1 MIDGVVGKVLV
12 SSGSVVHSGEPMIE
26 IVGEHRFVVAWFP
39 VSRLYRLQVGDAVTV
54 STGGASLSGKI
65 AKVSVIADALPEFQ
79 KAFAPID
86 GTRWLETSQRDI
98 WEDPGRR
105 WRTQSLQPLDC
116 RGWCVKHFMRIR
128 KRPDVARGAREAVTV
143 VSGPCV
149 GFYIANGGYSWAWT
163 ALALAS
169 ISPPR
174 LRALLPERGRSARR
188 YPADAL
194 PFGMQYCLRKPREL
208 PLMKILVV
216 DDHALIREALHG
228 VLRKLTRDAII
239 LEASNCAQT
248 MEAVASHP
256 DIGLILLDLNLPD
269 RDGFSMLAELREHN
283 PAVSIVV
290 LSAVQDRANVM
301 KALDLGAMGYIPKSA
316 RNEVMLSAL
325 QLVFAG
331 GIYIPP
337 EILVREHLS
346 HTAAP
351 SAGGRAIV
359 SPADLGL
366 TDRQLDV
373 LALMMQGKN
382 NKSICRTL
390 NLAEPTVKNHV
401 TAILKALKVT
411 NRTEAVIAVNEL
423 GWKLPATPKP

>member
-1 MIDGVVGKVLV
+1 M
-12 SSGSVVHSGEPMIE
+12 
-26 IVGEHRFVVAWFP
+26 
-39 VSRLYRLQVGDAVTV
+39 
-54 STGGASLSGKI
+54 
-65 AKVSVIADALPEFQ
+65 LPE
-79 KAFAPID
+79 APSKP
-86 GTRWLETSQRDI
+86 WLQCQMNAS
-98 WEDPGRR
+98 
-105 WRTQSLQPLDC
+105 PL
-116 RGWCVKHFMRIR
+116 
-128 KRPDVARGAREAVTV
+128 
-143 VSGPCV
+143 
-149 GFYIANGGYSWAWT
+149 
-163 ALALAS
+163 
-169 ISPPR
+169 ISPMAATAGPR
-174 LRALLPERGRSARR
+174 PHQPPLPSLRPTQGLTPEREWPAEP

-194 PFGMQYCLRKPREL
+194 PFGMQYCLRKLRE
-208 PLMKILVV
+208 PAIKMKILVV

-228 VLRKLTRDAII
+228 VLRKLTRDAVI

-248 MEAVASHP
+248 MEAVGIHP
-256 DIGLILLDLNLPD
+256 DISLILLDLNLPD
-269 RDGFSMLAELREHN
+269 RDVFSMLAELRERN

-290 LSAVQDRANVM
+290 LSAAQDRANVM
-301 KALDLGAMGYIPKSA
+301 KALDFGAMGYIPKSA

-337 EILVREHLS
+337 EILAREHLS

-351 SAGGRAIV
+351 SGGGRAMV

-373 LALMMQGKN
+373 LALMMQGRN
-382 NKSICRTL
+382 NKSICRML

-423 GWKLPATPKP
+423 GWNLPATPKP